1 MNIEKL
7 KECEERFFEYYKDG
21 FEDEKLA
28 KTVKLFNTQKFH
40 TLTKNSFALE
50 NFSNIEQI
58 AQDFFTIL
66 LKSPL
71 ISFYEGDLLKNAL
84 KNLTSYEKDMLSIY
98 LKDILYAKNEDNK
111 KDSFDELV
119 ELLASKNLAKWHI
132 ITLIPYYFSPNKNY
146 FLKPSTTRN
155 IIKYFELKDIKY
167 NSKPSFEFYKNYTNN
182 LLKMKN
188 SVNPKLIDD
197 NGRFTGF
204 LRLAMVD

>member
-1 MNIEKL
+1 MNLEKL

-28 KTVKLFNTQKFH
+28 KTNKLFNTQKFH
-40 TLTKNSFALE
+40 TLAKDSFALE
-50 NFSNIEQI
+50 NFSNIEKI
-58 AQDFFTIL
+58 TEDFFNIL

-84 KNLTSYEKDMLSIY
+84 KNFTIFEKDMLSIY
-98 LKDILYAKNEDNK
+98 LQDLLYGSFE
-111 KDSFDELV
+111 DSFDDFV

-132 ITLIPYYFSPNKNY
+132 LALIPYYFAPDKNY

-167 NSKPSFEFYKNYTNN
+167 SSKPSFEFYKNYTKS
-182 LLKMKN
+182 LDIMKN
-188 SVNPKLIDD
+188 SVNPKLRDD
-197 NGRFTGF
+197 NAKFTGF
-204 LRLAMVD
+204 LRITMSN